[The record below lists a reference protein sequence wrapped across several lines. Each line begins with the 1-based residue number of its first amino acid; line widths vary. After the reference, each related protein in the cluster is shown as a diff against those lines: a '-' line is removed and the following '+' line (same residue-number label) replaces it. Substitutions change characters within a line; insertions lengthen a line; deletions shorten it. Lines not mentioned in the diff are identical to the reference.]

1 MITPDRLRTLAEQAF
16 ADADSYCIEAERSRE
31 PRRSLLL
38 KWADERESTGN
49 FYNSKA
55 ASDEAF
61 AAFRSGQKQKDAA

>member
-1 MITPDRLRTLAEQAF
+1 MSPDRFRALAEQAF
-16 ADADSYCIEAERSRE
+16 SDADEYCIEAERSRE

-38 KWADERESTGN
+38 KWADEREEHGN
-49 FYNSKA
+49 YYNSKA